1 MSKKND
7 RLDIK
12 AGSVLVDERRLTTGF
27 KIRSVC
33 TALVWWSVVSSQH
46 RWASSWNKYRKK
58 DDDR

>member
-12 AGSVLVDERRLTTGF
+12 AGTVLVDERRLTTGF

-33 TALVWWSVVSSQH
+33 IALVWWSVVSSQH
-46 RWASSWNKYRKK
+46 RWGVILEQISQEGR
-58 DDDR
+58 